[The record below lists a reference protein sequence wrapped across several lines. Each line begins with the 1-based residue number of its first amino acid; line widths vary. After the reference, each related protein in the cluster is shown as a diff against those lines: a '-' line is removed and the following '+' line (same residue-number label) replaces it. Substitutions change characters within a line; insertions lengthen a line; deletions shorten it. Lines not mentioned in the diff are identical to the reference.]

1 CRYAR
6 FNRGRF
12 EIMAEAITVARPYAD
27 AVYKMAVANNSLSQW
42 SKMLQLAAEIAED
55 EQVKLLIG
63 NPRVSAKQLGDIFLE
78 IGRGKFNAE
87 ARNLVMLLIENKR
100 VVVLSQISQLF
111 EQLKARHEGVLEA
124 RIVSAFA
131 IENRQLKKLVEDL
144 EQKFKRKIE
153 AQVSIDP
160 ELIGGIKVEVG
171 DEILDASVRGK
182 LEAMAV
188 ALKS

>member
-1 CRYAR
+1 
-6 FNRGRF
+6 
-12 EIMAEAITVARPYAD
+12 MAEAITVARPYAD
-27 AVYKMAVANNSLSQW
+27 AVYKLAVANNSLSQW

-63 NPRVSAKQLGDIFLE
+63 NPVVSAKQLGDIFLE
-78 IGRGKFNAE
+78 IGRSKFNAE
-87 ARNLVMLLIENKR
+87 ARNLMMLLIENKR
-100 VVVLSQISQLF
+100 IVVLSQISQLF
-111 EQLKARHEGVLEA
+111 EQLRAQHEGVLEA
-124 RIVSAFA
+124 KIVSAFA
-131 IENRQLKKLVEDL
+131 MENRQLKKLVEDL

>member
-1 CRYAR
+1 
-6 FNRGRF
+6 
-12 EIMAEAITVARPYAD
+12 MAEAITVARPYAD

-42 SKMLQLAAEIAED
+42 SRMLQLAAEIAED

-78 IGRGKFNAE
+78 IGRSKFNAE

-131 IENRQLKKLVEDL
+131 IENRQLKKLIEDL

>member
-1 CRYAR
+1 
-6 FNRGRF
+6 
-12 EIMAEAITVARPYAD
+12 MAEAITVARPYAD

-78 IGRGKFNAE
+78 IGRSKFNAE

-124 RIVSAFA
+124 RVVSAFA

>member
-1 CRYAR
+1 
-6 FNRGRF
+6 
-12 EIMAEAITVARPYAD
+12 MAEAITVARPYAD

>member
-1 CRYAR
+1 
-6 FNRGRF
+6 
-12 EIMAEAITVARPYAD
+12 MAEAITVARPYAD
-27 AVYKMAVANNSLSQW
+27 AVYKLAVANNSLSQW

-63 NPRVSAKQLGDIFLE
+63 NPVVSAKQLGDIFLE
-78 IGRGKFNAE
+78 IGRSKFNAE
-87 ARNLVMLLIENKR
+87 ARNLMMLLIENKR
-100 VVVLSQISQLF
+100 IVVLSQISQLF
-111 EQLKARHEGVLEA
+111 EQLRAQHEGVLEA
-124 RIVSAFA
+124 KIVSAFA
-131 IENRQLKKLVEDL
+131 MENRQLKKLVEDL

-160 ELIGGIKVEVG
+160 ELIGGVKVEVG

>member
-1 CRYAR
+1 
-6 FNRGRF
+6 
-12 EIMAEAITVARPYAD
+12 MAEAITVARPYAD
-27 AVYKMAVANNSLSQW
+27 AVYKLAVANNSLSQW

-63 NPRVSAKQLGDIFLE
+63 NPVVSAKQLGDIFLE
-78 IGRGKFNAE
+78 IGRSKFNAE
-87 ARNLVMLLIENKR
+87 ARNLMLLLIENKR
-100 VVVLSQISQLF
+100 IVVLSQISQLF
-111 EQLKARHEGVLEA
+111 EQLRAQHEGVLEA
-124 RIVSAFA
+124 KIVSAFA
-131 IENRQLKKLVEDL
+131 MENRQLKKLVEDL

-160 ELIGGIKVEVG
+160 ELIGGVKVEVG